1 MVVHTFSP
9 SVLEAEAGRALGAG
23 GKPGLHSESQ
33 DNKGYTIF
41 CLSVWKDKKKKI
53 KTNYAMYCGMCL

>member
-1 MVVHTFSP
+1 MRQGVVVHTFSP

-41 CLSVWKDKKKKI
+41 CLSVWKDKKKK
-53 KTNYAMYCGMCL
+53 N